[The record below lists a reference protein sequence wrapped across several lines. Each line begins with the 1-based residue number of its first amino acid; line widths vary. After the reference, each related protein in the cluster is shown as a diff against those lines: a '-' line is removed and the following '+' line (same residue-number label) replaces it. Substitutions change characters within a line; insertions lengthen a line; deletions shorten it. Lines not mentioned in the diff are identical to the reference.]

1 MDTHTDNNYL
11 YNMKT
16 FILDASYIIWGPSI
30 LSLNKK
36 DKIIVPKAVLYEI
49 ESYSR
54 EFSSFK
60 DIAQLILD
68 SAKKGLITI
77 EEPEEIIKNISTN
90 FSFADLQILS
100 LAKKY
105 SKITDAF
112 ILSADDEIRR
122 VASK

>member
-1 MDTHTDNNYL
+1 
-11 YNMKT
+11 MKT

-122 VASK
+122 VASKLN